1 LTLGKT
7 LWPIKPDRLISQLQL
22 RCSASHIWLRC
33 AAKLRVVFRS
43 FLSTVLIIGIKY
55 NIRVNPCTNISI
67 TVFRVLRPP
76 GGGSSNLF
84 GGYEEDTSASRRPN
98 KMSSSIFAPA
108 EESQGSP
115 KRSNPPGELS
125 SDSVFSVLGLLLSPS
140 QIHHHTVT
148 QFDAFESRSQPLCKR
163 ALLHLHLLS
172 CHQ

>member
-1 LTLGKT
+1 MYIFVCL
-7 LWPIKPDRLISQLQL
+7 
-22 RCSASHIWLRC
+22 
-33 AAKLRVVFRS
+33 
-43 FLSTVLIIGIKY
+43 
-55 NIRVNPCTNISI
+55 
-67 TVFRVLRPP
+67 FRVLRPP

-125 SDSVFSVLGLLLSPS
+125 SDSVFSVSGLLYSLS

-148 QFDAFESRSQPLCKR
+148 QFYVFETLSQPLCKR
-163 ALLHLHLLS
+163 ALLHLLS